1 MALAAQATTSRGR
14 FALGTIASRSKALA
28 VLDSLLNASLLLGRS
43 LSPQHHD
50 QMLSWLTH
58 RCTLDVEKASMLKM
72 HSVCVAVA
80 TCGVLYTRVN
90 SRQLGRVNKN
100 PKRLQTCC
108 NEVALTQR
116 NSNVLIGGLIFEIF
130 LPP

>member
-80 TCGVLYTRVN
+80 TCADLYMHVCTRQQT
-90 SRQLGRVNKN
+90 SVNKN
-100 PKRLQTCC
+100 TRMSQTRCNADTLQ
-108 NEVALTQR
+108 QR
-116 NSNVLIGGLIFEIF
+116 NHNVLLGGLIFGIF